1 MPRNIG
7 GEELGQ
13 AGVAPTHLIGGMP
26 QTLRRIASK
35 KARNTGSIPIPMLA
49 SVLACYYS
57 RGPEAALLDRFKL
70 LLEAGCLHIRLLN
83 NLR

>member
-13 AGVAPTHLIGGMP
+13 AGVAPTHLIGGVCLKLYGGLLP
-26 QTLRRIASK
+26 KRQETRDPYLFRCLRPCSRVI
-35 KARNTGSIPIPMLA
+35 IQ
-49 SVLACYYS
+49 C

-70 LLEAGCLHIRLLN
+70 LLVFVSGY
-83 NLR
+83 